1 MGMTSAAPTFRHHSR
16 LAPLLETWDSV
27 TAFLEKGAGEILDLA
42 IRVWVGQI
50 FFVSGM
56 LKIFFMSGMMKMVD
70 MDVTVHLNAG
80 SHPLPGLE
88 ANAAAALGVGVEL
101 LCPILLLFGLA
112 TRFAAVPLIVTVALL
127 LFRHQDSI
135 DHFYWM
141 ALLGFLILRGP
152 GPISLD
158 NFIDPHAHSTA
169 LPFGSF
175 VRRFVAFGRR
185 FLLPVLELVVR
196 IGLAGLLWRYAFRED
211 PAAFQAAGLILCA
224 LLAVGLAARV
234 VAIALVLSSMTF
246 LFDAPALGDPV
257 MRLFLFAGF
266 ALYGAGALSLDHLLF
281 LRALRLCPSLSN
293 DTRWLDGAKR
303 VAIVGAGFGG
313 VAAALELRHAWARVT
328 LIDRHNYH
336 LFQPLLYQV
345 ATATLSPADIAAP
358 IRALLRGQQNCRVL
372 MEQATGV
379 DAGRREVVLS
389 SARVPFDYLVLAT
402 GARHSYF
409 GKDSWETYAP
419 GLKRIEDATAIRSR
433 ILAAFERA
441 ESCDDE
447 LERRR
452 LLTFVMVGAGPTG
465 VELAGAIA
473 ELARQGLREEFRS
486 IDPATARIVLVQ
498 SGPVVLPSLPKP
510 LSITAQR
517 LLTEL
522 GVEVL
527 TNSRVEAIDADGVQ
541 IGGMRIEARTVLWTA
556 GVMASEAG
564 LWIGAERDGAG
575 RIFVG
580 PDLAV
585 PNASNI
591 FALGDTA
598 SCKDVDGKP
607 LPGLAAV
614 AKQQGRYVAKLIRA
628 RIEGR
633 REPGPFRYHDYG
645 SMATIGRKAAVAD
658 LPFVKLTGALAW
670 WFWGLVH
677 VMFLVDTRSRL
688 AVTFDWFWSYLT
700 YNRSVRLITGG
711 GGRAD

>member
-1 MGMTSAAPTFRHHSR
+1 MTSAAPILRNHSR
-16 LAPLLETWDSV
+16 LAPLLETWNAF
-27 TAFLEKGAGEILDLA
+27 TPFLEKGAGAILDLA
-42 IRVWVGQI
+42 IRIWLGQI

-70 MDVTVHLNAG
+70 MDVTVQLQDDR
-80 SHPLPGLE
+80 HPLPGLE
-88 ANAAAALGVGVEL
+88 ANAAAMLGVGVEL
-101 LCPILLLFGLA
+101 LCPILLAFGLV
-112 TRFAAVPLIVTVALL
+112 TRFAAVPLILTVAFLQL
-127 LFRHQDSI
+127 HHVGSI
-135 DHFYWM
+135 DHYYWM

-152 GPISLD
+152 GAISLD

-169 LPFGSF
+169 LPFGSA
-175 VRRFVAFGRR
+175 VRQFASFARR

-196 IGLAGLLWRYAFRED
+196 VGLAWLLWRFAFRNG
-211 PAAFQAAGLILCA
+211 PTAFQASGLILCA
-224 LLAVGLAARV
+224 LLVVGLATRA
-234 VAIALVLSSMTF
+234 VAIALVLSGVAF
-246 LFDAPALGDPV
+246 LSDVLALGDPV
-257 MRLFLFAGF
+257 MRLFLFMGF
-266 ALYGAGALSLDHLLF
+266 ALYGAGAISLDHLLF

-293 DTRWLDGAKR
+293 DTRWLEGAPR
-303 VAIVGAGFGG
+303 VVIVGAGFGG
-313 VAAALELRHAWARVT
+313 VAAALGLRHAWARVT
-328 LIDRHNYH
+328 LIDRRNYH

-358 IRALLRGQQNCRVL
+358 IRTLLRGQQNCRVL

-379 DAGRREVVLS
+379 DQERREVSLVDG
-389 SARVPFDYLVLAT
+389 RIPYDYLVLAT

-409 GKDSWETYAP
+409 GKDSWEAFAP

-433 ILAAFERA
+433 ILASFERA
-441 ESCDDE
+441 EACDDE
-447 LERRR
+447 RERRR

-473 ELARQGLREEFRS
+473 ELARQGLREEFRT
-486 IDPATARIVLVQ
+486 IDPAMARVVLVQ
-498 SGPVVLPSLPKP
+498 SSPLVLPSLPKP
-510 LSITAQR
+510 LSIAAQR

-564 LWIGAERDGAG
+564 QWIGAERDGAG

-580 PDLAV
+580 PDLEV
-585 PNASNI
+585 PNATNV

-598 SCKDVDGKP
+598 SCRGADEKP

-614 AKQQGRYVAKLIRA
+614 AKQQGHYVARLIRA

-633 REPGPFRYHDYG
+633 RGPAPFRYHDYG

-677 VMFLVDTRSRL
+677 VMFLVDTRSRIT
-688 AVTFDWFWSYLT
+688 VTFDWFWSYLT

>member
-1 MGMTSAAPTFRHHSR
+1 MTTVAPTLRHHSR
-16 LAPLLETWDSV
+16 LAPLLERWDSV
-27 TAFLEKGAGEILDLA
+27 TAFLEKGAGAILDLA
-42 IRVWVGQI
+42 TRIWVGQI

-56 LKIFFMSGMMKMVD
+56 LKIFFMSGMMKIAD
-70 MDVTVHLNAG
+70 MGVAVQLDADR
-80 SHPLPGLE
+80 HPLPGLE
-88 ANAAAALGVGVEL
+88 ANAAAALGVGVDL

-112 TRFAAVPLIVTVALL
+112 TRFAAVPLIATVALL
-127 LFRHQDSI
+127 QFNHVDSV
-135 DHFYWM
+135 DHYYWM

-152 GPISLD
+152 GAISLD
-158 NFIDPHAHSTA
+158 NFIDPHAHTTA
-169 LPFGSF
+169 LPFGSSLE
-175 VRRFVAFGRR
+175 RFDAFARR
-185 FLLPVLELVVR
+185 FLLPVFELVVR
-196 IGLAGLLWRYAFRED
+196 VWLAWLLWRFAFRD
-211 PAAFQAAGLILCA
+211 GPAVLQAAGLILCA
-224 LLAVGLAARV
+224 LLGVGLATRA
-234 VAIALVLSSMTF
+234 VATMLVLLSVTF
-246 LFDAPALGDPV
+246 LANAPALGDPV
-257 MRLFLFAGF
+257 TRLLLFAGF
-266 ALYGAGALSLDHLLF
+266 ALYGAGALSLDHLVLQ
-281 LRALRLCPSLSN
+281 RALRLCPSLSN
-293 DTRWLDGAKR
+293 DTRWLEGAPR
-303 VAIVGAGFGG
+303 VVIVGAGFGG
-313 VAAALELRHAWARVT
+313 VAAALALRHAWARVT
-328 LIDRHNYH
+328 LVDRHNYH

-379 DAGRREVVLS
+379 DTERREVALAG
-389 SARVPFDYLVLAT
+389 ARVPFDYLVLAT

-409 GKDSWETYAP
+409 GKDSWEAFAP
-419 GLKRIEDATAIRSR
+419 GLKRIDDATAIRSR

-447 LERRR
+447 QERRR

-473 ELARQGLREEFRS
+473 ELARQGLREEFRT

-498 SGPVVLPSLPKP
+498 SGPLVLPSLPKP
-510 LSITAQR
+510 LSIAAER

-564 LWIGAERDGAG
+564 SWIGAERDGAG

-598 SCKDVDGKP
+598 SCKGADGKP

-614 AKQQGRYVAKLIRA
+614 AKQQGHYVAKLIRA

-658 LPFVKLTGALAW
+658 LPFVRLTGALAW

-677 VMFLVDTRSRL
+677 VMFLVGARSRIT
-688 AVTFDWFWSYLT
+688 VMFDWFWSYLT
-700 YNRSVRLITGG
+700 YSRSVRLITGG
-711 GGRAD
+711 GSRAD